1 MSTSL
6 LLYPLYY
13 FRHSSSS
20 PVCSGTFAF
29 IAILPRNPLD
39 THTIYRLYATWRDHL
54 ELFTVFCFTFLYHS
68 VLTIAFFVA
77 AYQRDVD
84 PSSEVYLNRGLE
96 PGCTVPVHLVLVIMT
111 VGLWWCKVIAVCE
124 CPHFSILPRTHLT
137 VLLDAPY
144 VMYNYRCTLLS
155 RSQHSSSPTQTK
167 SSTNS
172 LFPSTPVRRLPFLPF
187 KPKSNAFAKSL
198 QHARPWPP
206 TNIPTIKIDLASDQ
220 SSASSYSNGLSSTS
234 SAGFGFA
241 TKYPLLRTVLLDP
254 IGENLKAALERER
267 KKGKGKETERER
279 EEADLGLVQGGMR
292 VGGTRW
298 LRYRSC
304 PSVQVLGLITGAGHV
319 PLWF

>member
-1 MSTSL
+1 MSTSS

-13 FRHSSSS
+13 FRHSSSL

-29 IAILPRNPLD
+29 IAVLARNPLD
-39 THTIYRLYATWRDHL
+39 THTIYRLYAMWRDNL
-54 ELFTVFCFTFLYHS
+54 ELFTIFCFTFLYHS

-77 AYQRDVD
+77 AYQQDVN

-96 PGCTVPVHLVLVIMT
+96 AGCTVPVHLVLVIMT

-144 VMYNYRCTLLS
+144 IMYNYRRTLLS
-155 RSQHSSSPTQTK
+155 CSQHSPSPTQTK

-172 LFPSTPVRRLPFLPF
+172 LFPSTPVHRSPFSPF
-187 KPKSNAFAKSL
+187 KPKSKAFAKPL
-198 QHARPWPP
+198 RHARPWPP
-206 TNIPTIKIDLASDQ
+206 TNIPTIKINLALDQ
-220 SSASSYSNGLSSTS
+220 SSASSYSNGSSSTS

-241 TKYPLLRTVLLDP
+241 TKYPSLWTVLLDP
-254 IGENLKAALERER
+254 IGENLKAALEWER
-267 KKGKGKETERER
+267 KKGKEMERER
-279 EEADLGLVQGGMR
+279 EEADLGLIQGGMR

-298 LRYRSC
+298 LRYRSY
-304 PSVQVLGLITGAGHV
+304 PSVQVLGLITGAGRV